1 MDIQQALARVVE
13 RDNLERD
20 EMATVM
26 RQIMSGDA
34 TDAQIGGLLMAL
46 RMKGETI
53 DEIAGAA
60 AVMRELATPV
70 QVAGEHLVDLVGT
83 GGDGANLFNVSTA
96 ACFVVAAAGAR
107 VAKHG
112 NRSVS
117 STSGS
122 SDVLEALGVPLD
134 LSPEQVAR
142 AIDTVGIGFMFA
154 PAHHSA
160 MRYAIGPRREL
171 GLRTLFNLLGP
182 LTNPAAVKHQ
192 LLGVYSAALCEP
204 LAYALRALGSEHA
217 MVVHSRDGLDEISIA
232 APTHVA
238 ELRDGAVRCYEINAS
253 DYGCGADNLDG
264 LAVDSARASAAL
276 IRAALAGGEAKHD
289 ELTANDVDKARRII
303 AVNAGATIYVAGV
316 ARSLEDGVALAEDIL
331 STGLAAEKLRA
342 FVDLTRLMRQETSS

>member
-1 MDIQQALARVVE
+1 MDIQQALARVAE
-13 RDNLERD
+13 HNNLSQD
-20 EMATVM
+20 EMAAVM

-34 TDAQIGGLLMAL
+34 TDAQIGALLMAL

-53 DEIAGAA
+53 DEIAAA
-60 AVMRELATPV
+60 ARVMRDLATPV
-70 QVAGEHLVDLVGT
+70 SVAGDYLVDLVGT

-142 AIDTVGIGFMFA
+142 AIDDVGLGFMFA

-182 LTNPAAVKHQ
+182 LTNPAKVKRQ
-192 LLGVYSAALCEP
+192 LLGVYSATLCEP
-204 LAYALRALGSEHA
+204 LAYALKALGSEHA
-217 MVVHSRDGLDEISIA
+217 MVVHSNDGLDEISIA
-232 APTHVA
+232 ATTRVA
-238 ELRDGAVRCYEINAS
+238 ELRNGEVHCYDINPE
-253 DYGCGADNLDG
+253 DYG
-264 LAVDSARASAAL
+264 LAVSDLEGLSVASADASAKL
-276 IRAALAGGEAKHD
+276 IRAALSGRESADGTVNPE
-289 ELTANDVDKARRII
+289 KARKII
-303 AVNAGATIYVAGV
+303 AMNAGATIYVAGI
-316 ARSLEDGVALAEDIL
+316 ASSLGHGVALAEDLL
-331 STGLAAEKLRA
+331 STGQASEKLKA
-342 FVDLTRLMRQETSS
+342 FVDVTQLMREEASA